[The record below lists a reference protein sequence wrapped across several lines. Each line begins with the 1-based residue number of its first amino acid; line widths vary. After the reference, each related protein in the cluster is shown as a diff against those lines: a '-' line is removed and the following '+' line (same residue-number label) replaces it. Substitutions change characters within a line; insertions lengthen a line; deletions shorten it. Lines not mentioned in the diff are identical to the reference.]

1 MAQSS
6 WQRADVAH
14 TFLDERRAAI
24 PYGIDQVQIAVRAIH
39 HFGVRTG
46 RALWTWD
53 AATDI

>member
-24 PYGIDQVQIAVRAIH
+24 PYGIGHADCLFRFLELAVFGGVKPRA
-39 HFGVRTG
+39 
-46 RALWTWD
+46 
-53 AATDI
+53 